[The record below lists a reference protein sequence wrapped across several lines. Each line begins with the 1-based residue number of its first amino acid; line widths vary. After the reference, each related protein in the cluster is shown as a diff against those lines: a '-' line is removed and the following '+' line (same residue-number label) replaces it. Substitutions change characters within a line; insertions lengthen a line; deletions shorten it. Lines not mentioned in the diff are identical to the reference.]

1 MIYKRKSTFKLI
13 YALTF
18 YNPKNDK
25 KKFYGAILIRK
36 GEHCLKSVI
45 FESVPGLFCR

>member
-25 KKFYGAILIRK
+25 KIYGAIFIRK
-36 GEHCLKSVI
+36 GMSIVYI
-45 FESVPGLFCR
+45 SDI